1 MSRSTQ
7 QNLGDLMFALCVNF
21 LLYCALIIVFY
32 MLITFYLEEETS
44 QTQQGYSKV
53 ATREDGEQ
61 EEEEE
66 DDEEED
72 DEDEEDDKEEEVEE
86 KKTSDN
92 ESDKGLELVERKKPG
107 QSSLMQHSPQAPS
120 HDSPYTIVSGR
131 KSLSSP
137 DLLSA
142 SIGAAVEAVTSIAS
156 STIAAA
162 TGSNPKAASAAA
174 VASES
179 ESGESPELAASVSAS
194 GSSSSSVN
202 LSSQSTLTKMIR
214 KVVFYAMG
222 LITTFSIWGIV
233 QERMLTQPYDGVYF
247 KYSYGL
253 IFLNRLGGLLLS
265 VSLMSYFRVAWVHS
279 PLWEYSFPSVANMLS
294 SWCQYEALKYVS
306 FPTQTLSKAFKVV
319 PVM

>member
-1 MSRSTQ
+1 MSQ
-7 QNLGDLMFALCVNF
+7 IQENLGDLFFALCVNF

-44 QTQQGYSKV
+44 HTEQGYTKIS
-53 ATREDGEQ
+53 TNEDGQ
-61 EEEEE
+61 EYKDDE
-66 DDEEED
+66 DDEEDDVED
-72 DEDEEDDKEEEVEE
+72 DEDDNENEKKISDKE
-86 KKTSDN
+86 S
-92 ESDKGLELVERKKPG
+92 ESGLELVERKKPIKLIPPLIDL
-107 QSSLMQHSPQAPS
+107 QTPS

-131 KSLSSP
+131 KFL
-137 DLLSA
+137 
-142 SIGAAVEAVTSIAS
+142 
-156 STIAAA
+156 
-162 TGSNPKAASAAA
+162 
-174 VASES
+174 
-179 ESGESPELAASVSAS
+179 
-194 GSSSSSVN
+194 SSSSSSSSE
-202 LSSQSTLTKMIR
+202 LPSSSQGVAVDSTTSSVNVASVVTSIGTSDSDSPAPVTTSSAADSSTTATTSTSTTQPSSQRTVQTMIK
-214 KVVFYAMG
+214 KVLFYAIG
-222 LITTFSIWGIV
+222 LTTTFSIWGIV

-265 VSLMSYFRVAWVHS
+265 LSLMSYFRVTWVYS